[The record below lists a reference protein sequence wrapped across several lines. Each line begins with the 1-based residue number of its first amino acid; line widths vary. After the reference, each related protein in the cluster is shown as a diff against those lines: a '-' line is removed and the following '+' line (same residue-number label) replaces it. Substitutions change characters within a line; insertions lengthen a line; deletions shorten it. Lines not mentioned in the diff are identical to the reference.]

1 MKTIIRMSDIPVR
14 NNAGARFIIQNE
26 NVKFELDADSYSSF
40 QSRLEKNGYGFSLNF
55 KNRDLR
61 ERFWSYIGEKFTI
74 IEINENGEQF
84 YQNAKL
90 SRVDFDSCI
99 YPDGT
104 RIESSLSFYS
114 ENY

>member
-1 MKTIIRMSDIPVR
+1 MKTIRMSDIPVR
-14 NNAGARFIIQNE
+14 NDAGAKFIIQNE

-40 QSRLEKNGYGFSLNF
+40 PSRLDKKEYGFSLNF

-61 ERFWSYIGEKFTI
+61 EGFQPYIGEKFTI

-90 SRVDFDSCI
+90 SSVDFDSRI
-99 YPDGT
+99 YPDAT
-104 RIESSLSFYS
+104 RIESNLYFYS
-114 ENY
+114 ENF

>member
-1 MKTIIRMSDIPVR
+1 MKTIRMSDIPVR
-14 NNAGARFIIQNE
+14 NDAGARFIIQNE

-40 QSRLEKNGYGFSLNF
+40 PSRLEKNGYGFSLNF

-61 ERFWSYIGEKFTI
+61 EGFRPYIGEKFTI
-74 IEINENGEQF
+74 IEINENGDQF

-90 SRVDFDSCI
+90 SSVDFDSRI

-104 RIESSLSFYS
+104 RIESNLYFYS
-114 ENY
+114 ENF